1 MFDGAS
7 LTIISGMDQD
17 KLMLVRMEVPL
28 LFDVSSHVNTNR
40 DIKRIWYKEKDS
52 TVYTTEYWSKRN
64 P

>member
-17 KLMLVRMEVPL
+17 KLMLVRMEVLL

-40 DIKRIWYKEKDS
+40 DIKRI
-52 TVYTTEYWSKRN
+52 
-64 P
+64 